1 MVICKEQFQETN
13 AISEGNSAT
22 CYALSKVRG
31 EETAAEKKAREGDE
45 LTCHTDQIIPR
56 LFWYCVNGGER
67 RDLLTQ
73 NIHEAVSY
81 RGGGNF
87 IYRRQRHAQLKLPKN
102 CLNYLSETFF
112 WLRYE

>member
-1 MVICKEQFQETN
+1 M
-13 AISEGNSAT
+13 
-22 CYALSKVRG
+22 
-31 EETAAEKKAREGDE
+31 
-45 LTCHTDQIIPR
+45 CHTDQIIPR

-112 WLRYE
+112 GYDTNKFNKLHYFQFTTHCCFSSAG